1 MFIIR
6 LIIIIMYCIYQAPFT
21 QQLMIIGAKLGTRV
35 TLGNKFSKAPFLS
48 TLSTKS
54 FLPKILPKHHSSH
67 GTDASR
73 MYPTCEHLDHLCIF
87 VGNSD
92 TQKGGRY
99 WDPSTGKVNVSR
111 DVSPID
117 HYYPPRLLTIDI
129 QMGGDVFSTCIRDQI
144 SDDKEEVAIDQ
155 VEDRLIIPTGAT
167 NDTSD
172 WMDEIEPTPIDAGLD
187 TSQLQPFLRDH
198 PHPHHTSSGPLTTG
212 LRRTVRIRTQRED
225 HQQKAL
231 PFVSPHHRPQRER
244 KKTETIRYVGCS
256 WPGKRGEPL
265 QRRRSPIQWSAWM
278 DVSLHKGIWFPN
290 SNWYLEPCPAASRS
304 LCHPIQVYLQN

>member
-1 MFIIR
+1 
-6 LIIIIMYCIYQAPFT
+6 MYCIYQAPFT

-117 HYYPPRLLTIDI
+117 HYYTPRLPTTDI
-129 QMGGDVFSTCIRDQI
+129 QMGGDVFSTCEDIGDQI
-144 SDDKEEVAIDQ
+144 PDDEDEVAIDQ
-155 VEDRLIIPTGAT
+155 VDDRLIIPTAAT
-167 NDTSD
+167 NDTSHST
-172 WMDEIEPTPIDAGLD
+172 DELEPAPIDAGSE
-187 TSQLQPFLRDH
+187 TSQLPPFLRDQ
-198 PHPHHTSSGPLTTG
+198 PYPHHTSSGPPTTG
-212 LRRTVRIRTQRED
+212 LCRSVRIRTQRED
-225 HQQKAL
+225 DQHKAL
-231 PFVSPHHRPQRER
+231 LFVSPHHRP
-244 KKTETIRYVGCS
+244 
-256 WPGKRGEPL
+256 
-265 QRRRSPIQWSAWM
+265 
-278 DVSLHKGIWFPN
+278 
-290 SNWYLEPCPAASRS
+290 
-304 LCHPIQVYLQN
+304 